1 MKFTIN
7 SPFQPEEIFTSFS
20 PTPIGT
26 ASLAQVHKAT
36 LKDGTVVAVKV
47 QHPYVRGNSMVDMKT
62 MEACCKLLA
71 WVFPDFNM
79 QWLVDESKKNLPI
92 ELDFVNEGRNA
103 EKVAGLFKRFKWLRV
118 PKIYWEHTSDRV
130 LVMEYVE
137 GGQVDDVQYMRNH
150 QIEPLEISNKLG
162 LLYSHM
168 IFTHGF
174 VHSDPHPGNILVE
187 KNGSTGQVSI
197 ILLDHGLYSSLSRKF
212 RYDYSQLWL
221 SILRRDKERMRQY
234 SAELGL
240 PKSLY
245 GIFACMVTGRPWASV
260 MAGIQRT
267 DVDAGEKNT
276 IQTESKLIIP
286 QIADVLA
293 QVDRQMLLILKTN
306 DLIRGIENTLGTVNR
321 KTAFWVMSKCCV
333 AAVSE
338 EKRLRTK
345 DQWVKCRVTV
355 GEVWSQI
362 KLNVYYLY
370 MGLLNLNFWSSV
382 KMML

>member
-1 MKFTIN
+1 M
-7 SPFQPEEIFTSFS
+7 
-20 PTPIGT
+20 
-26 ASLAQVHKAT
+26 HKAT

-62 MEACCKLLA
+62 MEVCCQILG
-71 WVFPDFNM
+71 WVFPDFKM
-79 QWLVDESKKNLPI
+79 HWLVEESKKNLPI

-103 EKVAGLFKRFKWLRV
+103 EKVAGLFKNCKWLKV

-137 GGQVDDVQYMRNH
+137 GGQVDDLQYMKENK
-150 QIEPLEISNKLG
+150 IEPLEISNKLG
-162 LLYSHM
+162 ALYSNM

-187 KNGSTGQVSI
+187 KNKSTGQVNI

-212 RYDYSQLWL
+212 RFDYSQLWL
-221 SILRRDKERMRQY
+221 SILQRDKNKMRQY
-234 SAELGL
+234 SMELGL
-240 PKSLY
+240 PKNLY

-260 MAGIQRT
+260 MAGIQKT
-267 DVDAGEKNT
+267 NIDAREKNT
-276 IQTESKLIIP
+276 IQSESKLIIP
-286 QIADVLA
+286 QISDVLS

-306 DLIRGIENTLGTVNR
+306 DLIRGIENTLGTQNR

-333 AAVSE
+333 AAVSA
-338 EKRLRTK
+338 EKRLRTE
-345 DQWVKCRVTV
+345 DRWTKCKVTSR
-355 GEVWSQI
+355 ELWAQF
-362 KLNVYYLY
+362 KLNVFYLY
-370 MGLLNLNFWSSV
+370 MGLLNLNFWASL